1 MNDLLIR
8 GIVSERNHLIQ
19 NQFNKIIP
27 CRKRESSIERKTLKI
42 TSRTDSSNVGN
53 TIIYT
58 NINNANNITKKSI
71 MNATQIINN
80 NANKLNNDNINC
92 PKSEKTNNIINIQKN
107 NDTNRN
113 ISNIFLNNEK
123 AKSYNR
129 HSSSKKIKIGT
140 IIYKNK
146 SNQIPNNS
154 IIQIEGNKRE
164 IHKKLNNLDNNNLNT
179 DINNDKDY
187 KNNSQ
192 SFIEEIKYKNNYK
205 RNTDGIIHLD
215 NNKKIYNEEL
225 KKIKD
230 KEKANKVKAKLIK
243 DKVKNDFNRTINL
256 KSNELHKNNSK
267 NDFGNIILQS
277 NHLNNNNNINS
288 INNFESLLKKRKNID
303 INTEYQ
309 TNPVNDTFSNRNNII
324 NNLYNTTSKVKVK
337 TNNLITNIE
346 MEKDKEFLH
355 LTENCIK
362 KTKSKAKIKLE
373 NKKDPEIE
381 VRIIEPKRVDNVIF
395 NNKRTQ
401 IPSKNIK
408 SKNNEIN
415 KNTNGENKL
424 INNNNIN
431 EKIKTKNS
439 CVKVK
444 KTQNQNEQINRNN
457 TYNNNESSFFTT
469 NINSSNIDENNNE
482 HMPMHNLGN
491 YYFVN
496 NAHNNENINNY
507 NINNEVNN
515 KENKEFNNTSYKI
528 NNVKV
533 FKSNSNTNKNILFQ
547 NFNFFNENKTF
558 NNILTTNNC
567 SSCNTGNTTN
577 NILNQNNNLYNN
589 INNKNKIENSNI
601 EITNRKIE
609 TQNTKELE
617 NKEELILIELDDEK
631 NPMDTDEKLNN
642 EEKKYEIIKC
652 DSLNKK
658 NTEEIKE
665 KGKEKEKDISLDKS
679 TSLKALPIQDE
690 DFIEKDDEFIK
701 LLEQPSSRDNK
712 KNCGYN
718 NNHQTNE
725 EDESDIII
733 QNSDFSIINDYSKY
747 NYNINNKNIYQN
759 ANVYMNY
766 NNSNKN
772 NVNHGNNQNINLEN
786 ITMKDTSI
794 MSNIGIKGCKSITQA
809 GKERT
814 GHRKKNQ
821 DNYIIEK
828 NLNNI
833 LGFNLFAILDGH
845 GENGHIISQLAS
857 KYLIKKFTNISNKF
871 NDNEAL
877 YYFLKQ
883 SYFQKVIDIFLETD
897 QGIINQKNID
907 TSMSGSTC
915 VLVIQ
920 LGDHLICSNIGDS
933 RAILIYEEND
943 ENKIFELSHD
953 SKPELPEEEKR
964 INKLGGRVDKITD
977 ENGEKTG
984 PYRVYMKNG
993 DQPGLAMSRSFGDK
1007 KAKSCGVI
1015 PYPDIIEYNLNNNDS
1030 KYMVICSDG
1039 VWEFLSNEE
1048 VMDIGNK
1055 YYAENNMNG
1064 FCKELLKK
1072 STELWENEENYMDD
1086 ITIVTV
1092 FF

>member
-1 MNDLLIR
+1 MNGLLIR
-8 GIVSERNHLIQ
+8 GIASERNHLIQ
-19 NQFNKIIP
+19 KQFNKIIP
-27 CRKRESSIERKTLKI
+27 CLKRESSIERKTQKI
-42 TSRTDSSNVGN
+42 TSRTDSSNLGN

-58 NINNANNITKKSI
+58 NKDNFNNITNKSI
-71 MNATQIINN
+71 INTTQIINN
-80 NANKLNNDNINC
+80 NIIKLNYDNINY
-92 PKSEKTNNIINIQKN
+92 PKSEKTNNIINIQES

-113 ISNIFLNNEK
+113 INNIFLNNEK
-123 AKSYNR
+123 AKTYNR
-129 HSSSKKIKIGT
+129 HSTSKKIKIGT

-154 IIQIEGNKRE
+154 INQIDVNKRE
-164 IHKKLNNLDNNNLNT
+164 IHKKLSNLENNNLNT
-179 DINNDKDY
+179 DINNDK
-187 KNNSQ
+187 NNPQ
-192 SFIEEIKYKNNYK
+192 NFIEEIKYKNNYK

-230 KEKANKVKAKLIK
+230 KEKSNKVKAKLNKDSIK
-243 DKVKNDFNRTINL
+243 NGFNHTINL
-256 KSNELHKNNSK
+256 KSNELYKNNSK
-267 NDFGNIILQS
+267 NNFGNIILQS
-277 NHLNNNNNINS
+277 NFLNNNNNINI

-309 TNPVNDTFSNRNNII
+309 TNPVSDTFSNGNNII
-324 NNLYNTTSKVKVK
+324 NNLNNTTSKVKLK

-346 MEKDKEFLH
+346 MDKDKEFLH
-355 LTENCIK
+355 LTENSIK

-381 VRIIEPKRVDNVIF
+381 VRIIEPKKIDDVIF

-401 IPSKNIK
+401 IPSKIIK
-408 SKNNEIN
+408 NKNNETN
-415 KNTNGENKL
+415 KITNGENKL
-424 INNNNIN
+424 INNNIN
-431 EKIKTKNS
+431 EKIKSKNS

-482 HMPMHNLGN
+482 YMPMHNLGN

-507 NINNEVNN
+507 NLNNEVNN
-515 KENKEFNNTSYKI
+515 KENKEYNNTAHKI
-528 NNVKV
+528 NNVRV
-533 FKSNSNTNKNILFQ
+533 FKSNSNINKNILFP

-558 NNILTTNNC
+558 NNILTINNY

-609 TQNTKELE
+609 TQNTKDLE
-617 NKEELILIELDDEK
+617 NKEELILIELDEEK
-631 NPMDTDEKLNN
+631 NPIDTDEKLNN

-652 DSLNKK
+652 DSLSKK

-665 KGKEKEKDISLDKS
+665 RGKEKEKDISLDKS
-679 TSLKALPIQDE
+679 TSLKVLPIQDE

-701 LLEQPSSRDNK
+701 LLEQPSARDNK

-725 EDESDIII
+725 DDESDIII
-733 QNSDFSIINDYSKY
+733 QNSEFSIINDY
-747 NYNINNKNIYQN
+747 NINNKNTHQN
-759 ANVYMNY
+759 VNVYMNH
-766 NNSNKN
+766 NNSNKK
-772 NVNHGNNQNINLEN
+772 NVNHDNNQNINLEN

-821 DNYIIEK
+821 DNYIIE
-828 NLNNI
+828 NNI

-857 KYLIKKFTNISNKF
+857 KYLIKKFTNISNKY

-897 QGIINQKNID
+897 QEIINQKNID

-964 INKLGGRVDKITD
+964 INKLGGRVDKVTD

-1015 PYPDIIEYNLNNNDS
+1015 PYPDIIEYNLNNNDT

-1055 YYAENNMNG
+1055 YYAENNIND
-1064 FCKELLKK
+1064 FCNELLKK
-1072 STELWENEENYMDD
+1072 STELWENEEIYMDD